1 MRTNLL
7 NNLSNVLKKGTSM
20 NLLPKMDRKWIGN
33 DSRMDRQSLGKIFRY
48 VAVLFMVFMVGIGN
62 AWGV

>member
-1 MRTNLL
+1 MTRINFISKMMNWLK
-7 NNLSNVLKKGTSM
+7 NNVIS
-20 NLLPKMDRKWIGN
+20 REWIGN

-48 VAVLFMVFMVGIGN
+48 AAVLFMLFMVGIGN